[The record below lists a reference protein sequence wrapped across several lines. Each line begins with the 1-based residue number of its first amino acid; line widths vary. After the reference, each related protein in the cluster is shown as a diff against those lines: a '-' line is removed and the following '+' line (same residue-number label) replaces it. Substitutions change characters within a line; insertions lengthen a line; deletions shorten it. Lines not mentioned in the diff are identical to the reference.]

1 MVPLRRHALSVLFTS
16 RSTSCQTTC
25 TVSERSS
32 KKALANANLHGV
44 ALSHYDNYRANY
56 WAHRGSARFSNPYTN
71 TTNWKSPIL
80 PSSEPKSANSDP
92 FDSKVL
98 STKQTWC
105 QESAARV
112 DHRLAEYSN
121 WLANYI
127 ARIIALLSLI
137 LIYSVSSVQTRVLI
151 NMSKSLFEKLVVVF
165 LSRGFNFADSIWDLI
180 SLVRWCRPHTKRNFG
195 SLHQNFRLIFSR

>member
-1 MVPLRRHALSVLFTS
+1 MVGLLIFLLCT
-16 RSTSCQTTC
+16 QTQQFEIPDP
-25 TVSERSS
+25 SI
-32 KKALANANLHGV
+32 
-44 ALSHYDNYRANY
+44 
-56 WAHRGSARFSNPYTN
+56 F
-71 TTNWKSPIL
+71 WKPN
-80 PSSEPKSANSDP
+80 SANPDP

-98 STKQTWC
+98 STKQTGC

-165 LSRGFNFADSIWDLI
+165 LSRGFNFVDSICDLI
-180 SLVRWCRPHTKRNFG
+180 SLVRWCRPHTKKNFR
-195 SLHQNFRLIFSR
+195 SLHQNFYLIFSE